1 MTKKKRYKIINSHG
15 DITIDAFNLNEIKEL
30 FKYEVLDAEDKEIVE
45 DFNNEIDNCESI
57 EDILWILK
65 IYRDVDYYEFI
76 EVEENEDNTELE
88 HWQHIQ
94 FENGSNS
101 YISKIKSDFEY
112 MQNKYNLVNIKDN
125 FWLAKEK

>member
-1 MTKKKRYKIINSHG
+1 MTKEKRYRITSYG
-15 DITIDAFNLNEIKEL
+15 DITIDTFNLNEIKEL

-45 DFNNEIDNCESI
+45 DFNNEIDTCESI
-57 EDILWILK
+57 EDILWVLK
-65 IYRDVDYYEFI
+65 MYRDVDYYEFI
-76 EVEENEDNTELE
+76 EVKENEDDIELE

-94 FENGSNS
+94 FENGSNP
-101 YISKIKSDFEY
+101 YISKTKSNFEY